1 MSRYVSH
8 HIAYAN
14 KYYHS
19 RLSTLTCHTIFLI
32 QPTCNA
38 ANVPGSIASIWYVT
52 AILPLLKGGD
62 QLQTTQK
69 TVVAL
74 SALTINLWTYLS
86 LTNKSMVQTTQM
98 LGSYASLLFVVLSS
112 SPLSTIKTVLSSRS
126 SGSILGYLTM
136 AQVTNC
142 SLWSIYG
149 LAIKDKFVY
158 GPNLIGLGF
167 GIIQLIL
174 KLAFPSK

>member
-1 MSRYVSH
+1 M
-8 HIAYAN
+8 
-14 KYYHS
+14 
-19 RLSTLTCHTIFLI
+19 FLD
-32 QPTCNA
+32 P
-38 ANVPGSIASIWYVT
+38 
-52 AILPLLKGGD
+52 ILPLLKGGD

-86 LTNKSMVQTTQM
+86 LTNKSMVQITQM